1 MRCSAILPAVLC
13 LILPAVRTRA
23 ELVNIELTGEVTF
36 VDESP
41 ILQGLFHIGDP
52 VTGVYT
58 YNTEMGDHNPWGS
71 VGDYRFRTEPY
82 GVILDISGLTIQT
95 DPENVD
101 FIIGI
106 LNNMNGRDSYGVSS
120 EVNLPLPNGST
131 VWHIS
136 WQLDDWSATALSS
149 DRLPTDAPVLE
160 DWQRV
165 GSLNIEF
172 GFKGGSGIGV
182 GIESATVV
190 PEPSTFCI
198 LAVLSMLSI
207 GRRRARRHE
216 G

>member
-23 ELVNIELTGEVTF
+23 ELVTIELTGEVTF

-52 VTGVYT
+52 VTGIYT
-58 YNTEMGDHNPWGS
+58 YDADMGDKNPWGS
-71 VGDYRFRTEPY
+71 VGDYDFNTEPY
-82 GVILDISGLTIQT
+82 GVVLDLSGLTIQT
-95 DPENVD
+95 DPNNVH
-101 FIIGI
+101 FSIGI
-106 LNNMNGRDSYGVSS
+106 LNNMNGRDSYGFSS
-120 EVNLPLPNGST
+120 DVNLPLPNGLP
-131 VWHIS
+131 VRHIS

-149 DRLPTDAPVLE
+149 DHLPTEAPVLE
-160 DWQRV
+160 DWQRA

-172 GFKGGSGIGV
+172 GFKGGSVIGA

-198 LAVLSMLSI
+198 LAVLSVLTI
-207 GRRRARRHE
+207 GRQRARRYE